1 MILKVHPS
9 ALPDVMSLLQEKG
22 LRTAVA
28 VEPTPTSTASASGAL
43 VSTATTNGLL
53 GEGYYT
59 VKSWSAAMLQDF
71 LSELEPISLS
81 KNAMQ
86 AMVLPGHRKPSKH
99 DLVAMLEFVSGLSVV
114 WSACGELRL
123 VANLLSFLQMQ
134 NNSRGRRAR
143 ELRLPP
149 DWDSM
154 GIYTKVV
161 RAGEDGETILEI
173 HHRFTG
179 DKFQFGSQFWEGSVA
194 ENIVLNLN
202 YSEAKAELIDII
214 RPKWSFK
221 LATVFLCHLVAP
233 WRLASLDV
241 QPVGESKHHPFG
253 GDALEVQSRGSSGA
267 SSQDKASQSLLMTT
281 TTPVKR
287 RKKWSSCDAMST
299 SPYMATLSTTASE
312 SLSGSPTL

>member
-9 ALPDVMSLLQEKG
+9 ALPDVLSLLQEKG
-22 LRTAVA
+22 LRTAFD
-28 VEPTPTSTASASGAL
+28 VEPPPTSTASVSGA
-43 VSTATTNGLL
+43 VSTATTTGLL

-81 KNAMQ
+81 KDAMQ
-86 AMVLPGHRKPSKH
+86 AMVLPGKRKPAKH

-123 VANLLSFLQMQ
+123 VANLLSFLQVQ

-161 RAGEDGETILEI
+161 RAGEDGEIMLEI
-173 HHRFTG
+173 QHRFTG
-179 DKFQFGSQFWEGSVA
+179 DKFQFGSHFWEGSVA
-194 ENIVLNLN
+194 ENIMLNLN
-202 YSEAKAELIDII
+202 YSETKAELIDII

-221 LATVFLCHLVAP
+221 LVTVFLCHLVAP

-241 QPVGESKHHPFG
+241 QPVGESKHHVVG
-253 GDALEVQSRGSSGA
+253 CDALEVQSCGSSGA
-267 SSQDKASQSLLMTT
+267 SSHDKASQSLLMTT

-299 SPYMATLSTTASE
+299 SPYMATPSTTASG